1 MDGGGDLARSKQDWK
16 EVYKAAMVES
26 DPSKLFQ
33 RISDALTAILQRV
46 DEAREN
52 THDSERQILTDA
64 AQSLCLLQQLLER
77 KR

>member
-1 MDGGGDLARSKQDWK
+1 MDGGGNLARSKQDWK
-16 EVYKAAMVES
+16 EVYKAAMMER
-26 DPSKLFQ
+26 DPNKLFH

-52 THDSERQILTDA
+52 PHDSERQILTDA
-64 AQSLCLLQQLLER
+64 AQSLCLLQQLLKR